1 MIMVDFSTLLG
12 ELRAVWELAWPR
24 DCYHVAASGWQS
36 FGRKGDIETECEL
49 DLAVQVQQQGTAQ
62 GGFKLLI

>member
-1 MIMVDFSTLLG
+1 M
-12 ELRAVWELAWPR
+12 
-24 DCYHVAASGWQS
+24 AASGWQS